1 MLRARSRTDR
11 RMQAEAGGPHGPS
24 PRESL
29 LRSFFTLRAAVLL
42 ALLVGSAFAVQWAV
56 AAIGGPRG
64 VARFGWIAPLASALL
79 HAPIAAS
86 PLPSEP
92 FALSHGPLYGFW
104 LGALVGWAGWFVGSA
119 IEYGVLRRLR
129 PAATPGA
136 SLPWPRWL
144 ARFPVAHPVFLIGM
158 RQVPGGFDIVN
169 VSAALA
175 GVPLARFLWCSAIAQ
190 VPTALFISAAGL
202 GLVAL

>member
-1 MLRARSRTDR
+1 MEPAPHESPSEANGKTAPGRWWVAARV
-11 RMQAEAGGPHGPS
+11 
-24 PRESL
+24 L
-29 LRSFFTLRAAVLL
+29 LL
-42 ALLVGSAFAVQWAV
+42 ALALIGTAFGVRWLVEAL
-56 AAIGGPRG
+56 GGPGALRD
-64 VARFGWIAPLASALL
+64 RFGWYAPIVSAAL

-104 LGALVGWAGWFVGSA
+104 IGALVGWAGWFAGSA
-119 IEYGVLRRLR
+119 IEYAVLRRIRSTTLR
-129 PAATPGA
+129 GLTL
-136 SLPWPRWL
+136 SRPRWA
-144 ARFPVAHPVFLIGM
+144 ARFPVQHPAFLIGM
-158 RQVPGGFDIVN
+158 RQVPGGFDVVN

-190 VPTALFISAAGL
+190 IPSALLVSAAGL

>member
-1 MLRARSRTDR
+1 MQTDPDR
-11 RMQAEAGGPHGPS
+11 
-24 PRESL
+24 SL
-29 LRSFFTLRAAVLL
+29 LRRLLTWRNAALL
-42 ALLVGSAFAVQWAV
+42 AAFVGSAVAVQWGV
-56 AAIGGPRG
+56 DAIGGPRAIG
-64 VARFGWIAPLASALL
+64 AWGWYAPLVSAAL

-119 IEYGVLRRLR
+119 IEYAVLRRLR
-129 PAATPGA
+129 STSFPELAFTR
-136 SLPWPRWL
+136 PRWL
-144 ARFPVAHPVFLIGM
+144 ARFPVAHPAFLIGV
-158 RQVPGGFDIVN
+158 RQVPAGFDIVN

-190 VPTALFISAAGL
+190 IPSALLISAAGL